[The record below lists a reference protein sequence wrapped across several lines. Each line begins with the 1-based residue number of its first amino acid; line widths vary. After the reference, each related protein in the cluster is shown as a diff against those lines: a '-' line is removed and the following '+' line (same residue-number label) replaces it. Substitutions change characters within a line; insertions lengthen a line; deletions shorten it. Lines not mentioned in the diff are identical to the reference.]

1 MFMEGQRMHYPIR
14 MLCRVL
20 EVSPSGYYA
29 WRKRPP
35 SARAQADTQLWAA
48 LQQEYQQS
56 RKTYGSPR
64 LHQALQRLGH
74 RCGRHRV
81 ARLMR
86 RGGLRGIPRRRYV
99 CTTQRAAGQ
108 SGAPDRLQRDF
119 SAEAPNQKWVSDIT
133 YIATQQGWLYL
144 AVVLDLFSRRVVGW
158 AMDEHL
164 HDDLV
169 LTALQMAYTQ
179 RGAPTGLICHSDHGS
194 QYTSARVQDWLAAHG
209 LQASMGS
216 VGDCYDNAVMESF
229 YAILKRE
236 CLPAEPYLTRRQ
248 ARTHLFEFLEVFY
261 NQQRLH
267 STLGYQTPVEYEQQ
281 LV

>member
-1 MFMEGQRMHYPIR
+1 
-14 MLCRVL
+14 L
-20 EVSPSGYYA
+20 
-29 WRKRPP
+29 
-35 SARAQADTQLWAA
+35 SARAQADAQLLAVA
-48 LQQEYQQS
+48 QQEYARS

-64 LHQALQRLGH
+64 LHQALLRQGQ

-86 RGGLRGIPRRRYV
+86 SAGLRGIPRRKFVR
-99 CTTQRAAGQ
+99 TTQRAAGQ
-108 SGAPDRLQRDF
+108 TGAPDRLQRDF
-119 SAEAPNQKWVSDIT
+119 SADAPNRKWASDIT
-133 YIATQQGWLYL
+133 YIATRQGWLYL
-144 AVVLDLFSRRVVGW
+144 ATVLDLFSRRVVGW
-158 AMDEHL
+158 AMAQQMRDE
-164 HDDLV
+164 LV
-169 LTALQMAYTQ
+169 LNALQMAYTQ

-248 ARTHLFEFLEVFY
+248 ARTQLFEFLEVFY

-267 STLGYQTPVEYEQQ
+267 STLDYQTPVEYEQ
-281 LV
+281 LGV